1 MPVSNGTRL
10 VEGVVADT
18 CEEVGMKAVCSGP
31 SGCKYSSNRCLV
43 TPLSTNCNNPMYPL
57 SKLLCSGSKPRNCPQ
72 FEGVFSYMSGWYGGE
87 CGRVGYDWCANGED
101 FVAGTLDTSP
111 GRTQGQAEVY
121 YAYCVLKTR

>member
-1 MPVSNGTRL
+1 MPVSTGTL
-10 VEGVVADT
+10 LAEGIVADT

-72 FEGVFSYMSGWYGGE
+72 FEGVFSYMCGWYGGE

-121 YAYCVLKTR
+121 YAYCVLQTR